1 MKLKTLQ
8 NFVNG
13 KKVSATSEKVQDLIN
28 PATGEVFAKAPVS
41 NAADVDKAMKAAA
54 SAFEIWKESTP
65 GERQKAINKI
75 ADAIE
80 ARSEE
85 LIGIE
90 SENTGKPIAVTR
102 AEEIGPM
109 LDQIR
114 FFAGAARNLEGK
126 SAAEYFKGHTSFIR
140 REPIGVCAQVTPWN
154 YPMMMAV
161 WKWAP
166 AIAAGNTV
174 VLKPS
179 DTTPVSTL
187 WMAELMQEFLPEGVI
202 NVVVGDRDTGRALV
216 EHEIPQMVSIT
227 GSVRAGM
234 EVAGSAAKDL
244 KKLHLELGG
253 KAPVVIFDDAN
264 LEAACE
270 WIAVA
275 GYFNAGQD
283 CTAAT
288 RVLVEA
294 SAYDDV
300 VALLSEQAKNVIKVG
315 MPDEDVLVGPVNNA
329 NQLARVQGFLDRV
342 PAHARVTAGGT
353 AIKGP
358 GYFWNPTVVAD
369 LKQDDEMIQNE
380 IFAPVITVQKFK
392 DEAEAVRYANG
403 VKYGLASSV
412 WTKDHGRAMRMAK
425 AFDFGCVWINT
436 HIPMVAE
443 MPHGGFKHSGTGK
456 DLSAYGFEEYTRIKH
471 VMTNLNA

>member
-1 MKLKTLQ
+1 MKTLN
-8 NFVNG
+8 NFING
-13 KKVSATSEKVQDLIN
+13 KSVASSAESSYDLIN
-28 PATGEVFAKAPVS
+28 PATGETFMKAPNS
-41 NAADVDKAMKAAA
+41 NAADVDSAMKAAA
-54 SAFEIWKESTP
+54 SAFEGWRDSTP

-85 LIGIE
+85 LIAIE
-90 SENTGKPIAVTR
+90 SENTGKPLAVTR
-102 AEEIGPM
+102 AEEMGPM

-114 FFAGAARNLEGK
+114 FFAGAARNLEGR

-179 DTTPVSTL
+179 DTTPVSTV
-187 WMAELMQEFLPEGVI
+187 WMAELMQEFLPEGVV
-202 NVVVGDRDTGRALV
+202 NVVVGGRDTGRHLID
-216 EHEIPQMVSIT
+216 HEIPQFVSIT

-234 EVAGSAAKDL
+234 EVAQSASKDL

-288 RVLVEA
+288 RVIVEA
-294 SAYDDV
+294 SAYEDV
-300 VALLSEQAKNVIKVG
+300 VTLLSEQAKNNIKVG
-315 MPDEDVLVGPVNNA
+315 MPNDDVLVGPVNNA

-353 AIKGP
+353 KVDRP
-358 GYFWNPTVVAD
+358 GYFWTPTVVAD
-369 LKQDDEMIQNE
+369 LKQSDEMIQTE
-380 IFAPVITVQKFK
+380 IFAPVITIQKFT
-392 DEAEAVRYANG
+392 DEAEAVRMANG

-443 MPHGGFKHSGTGK
+443 MPHGGFKHSGYGK
-456 DLSAYGFEEYTRIKH
+456 DLSGYAFEEYTRIKH

>member
-1 MKLKTLQ
+1 MKTLQ

-13 KKVSATSEKVQDLIN
+13 KKVSATSDKVQDLIN

-54 SAFEIWKESTP
+54 GAFEIWKESTP

-216 EHEIPQMVSIT
+216 EHDIPQMVSIT
-227 GSVRAGM
+227 GSVRAGL
-234 EVAGSAAKDL
+234 EVASSAAKDL

-315 MPDEDVLVGPVNNA
+315 MPHEDVLVGPVNNA

-403 VKYGLASSV
+403 VQYGLASSV

>member
-1 MKLKTLQ
+1 MKTLQ

-13 KKVSATSEKVQDLIN
+13 KKVSASSDKVQDLIN
-28 PATGEVFAKAPVS
+28 PATGQVFAKAPVS

-315 MPDEDVLVGPVNNA
+315 MPNEDVLVGPVNNA

-342 PAHARVTAGGT
+342 PSHARVTAGGT

>member
-1 MKLKTLQ
+1 MKVKTLQ

-13 KKVSATSEKVQDLIN
+13 KKVSATSDKVQDLIN

-54 SAFEIWKESTP
+54 GAFEIWKESTP

-90 SENTGKPIAVTR
+90 SANTGKPIAVTR

-216 EHEIPQMVSIT
+216 EHDIPQMVSIT

-234 EVAGSAAKDL
+234 EVASSAAKDL

-315 MPDEDVLVGPVNNA
+315 MPHEDVLVGPVNNA

-403 VKYGLASSV
+403 VQYGLASSV

>member
-1 MKLKTLQ
+1 MKTLQ

-13 KKVSATSEKVQDLIN
+13 KKVSATSDKVQDLIN
-28 PATGEVFAKAPVS
+28 PATGEVFAKAPIS

-54 SAFEIWKESTP
+54 GAFEIWKESTP

-216 EHEIPQMVSIT
+216 EHDIPQMVSIT

-234 EVAGSAAKDL
+234 EVASSAAKDL

-315 MPDEDVLVGPVNNA
+315 MPHEDVLVGPVNNA

-403 VKYGLASSV
+403 VQYGLASSV

>member
-1 MKLKTLQ
+1 VKLKTLQ

-13 KKVSATSEKVQDLIN
+13 KKVSATSDKVQDLIN

-264 LEAACE
+264 LQAACE

-315 MPDEDVLVGPVNNA
+315 MPNEDVLVGPVNNA

-342 PAHARVTAGGT
+342 PSHARVTAGGT

-380 IFAPVITVQKFK
+380 IFAPVITVQKFT

>member
-1 MKLKTLQ
+1 MKTLQ

-54 SAFEIWKESTP
+54 GAFEIWKESTP

-114 FFAGAARNLEGK
+114 FFAGAARNLVGK

-216 EHEIPQMVSIT
+216 EHDIPQMVSIT

-234 EVAGSAAKDL
+234 EVASSAAKDL

-315 MPDEDVLVGPVNNA
+315 MPHEDVLVGPVNNA

-403 VKYGLASSV
+403 VQYGLASSV

>member
-1 MKLKTLQ
+1 MKTLQ
-8 NFVNG
+8 NFING
-13 KKVSATSEKVQDLIN
+13 KSVPSSSGETQDLIN
-28 PATGEVFAKAPVS
+28 PATGEVFAKSPVS
-41 NAADVDKAMKAAA
+41 GASDVDAAMKSAAD
-54 SAFEIWKESTP
+54 AFEIWRESTP
-65 GERQKAINKI
+65 RERQKAINKI

-85 LIGIE
+85 LIALE
-90 SENTGKPIAVTR
+90 CENTGKPFAVTR

-114 FFAGAARNLEGK
+114 FFAGAARHLEGR

-202 NVVVGDRDTGRALV
+202 NVITGNRETGRLLV
-216 EHEIPQMVSIT
+216 DHEIPQFVSIT

-234 EVAGSAAKDL
+234 EVAREASKDL
-244 KKLHLELGG
+244 KRVHLELGG

-264 LEAACE
+264 IEAACE

-288 RVLVEA
+288 RVIVEA

-300 VALLSEQAKNVIKVG
+300 VALLTEQAKNVIKVG
-315 MPDEDVLVGPVNNA
+315 APHEDVLVGPVNNA

-342 PAHARVTAGGT
+342 PSHARVTAGGS
-353 AIKGP
+353 KVDRP
-358 GYFWNPTVVAD
+358 GYFWSPTVVAD
-369 LKQDDEMIQNE
+369 LKQSDEMIQSE
-380 IFAPVITVQKFK
+380 IFAPVITIQKFS
-392 DEAEAVRYANG
+392 DEAEAVRHANG

-443 MPHGGFKHSGTGK
+443 MPHGGFKHSGYGK
-456 DLSAYGFEEYTRIKH
+456 DLSGYGFEEYTRIKH

>member
-1 MKLKTLQ
+1 LKTLQ

-13 KKVSATSEKVQDLIN
+13 KKVSATSDKVQDLIN

-41 NAADVDKAMKAAA
+41 NASDVDKAMKAAA

-80 ARSEE
+80 VRSEE

-264 LEAACE
+264 LQAACE

-315 MPDEDVLVGPVNNA
+315 MPNEDVLVGPVNNA

-342 PAHARVTAGGT
+342 PSHARVTAGGT

-380 IFAPVITVQKFK
+380 IFAPVITVQKFT